1 MSGCQ
6 KNKTEIMLDGQDTVS
21 ESETQDDTQA
31 GNDAT
36 EDLAEAKI
44 SAEAELS
51 EMPVETEPEMIFVD
65 VCGAVMNPGV
75 YELDG
80 SSRVFQAIEAAGGF
94 LPEAAASAVNQ
105 AQPVSDG
112 QQIYVPTQEEA
123 EEGALPAA
131 IQPADPGSETTDA
144 NGVVNIN
151 TADASALKS
160 LSGIGDAKA
169 QAILT
174 YREEHGFF
182 SSIEEIM
189 QVPGIKESTFSA
201 IKDKIAV
208 ESVLIWNR
216 TVWKLTVLM
225 TEKKRLRRQRR
236 INTILSFWT

>member
-144 NGVVNIN
+144 
-151 TADASALKS
+151 SALKS

-208 ESVLIWNR
+208 
-216 TVWKLTVLM
+216 K
-225 TEKKRLRRQRR
+225 
-236 INTILSFWT
+236 

>member
-1 MSGCQ
+1 MIIRKKYKLIICILWLFCSVGLSGCRDHRSEMLLTGQ
-6 KNKTEIMLDGQDTVS
+6 TETENTRTPEVTDTVS

-151 TADASALKS
+151 TADAAALKS

-208 ESVLIWNR
+208 
-216 TVWKLTVLM
+216 K
-225 TEKKRLRRQRR
+225 
-236 INTILSFWT
+236 

>member
-131 IQPADPGSETTDA
+131 IQPADPGSD
-144 NGVVNIN
+144 
-151 TADASALKS
+151 TADAAALKS

-208 ESVLIWNR
+208 
-216 TVWKLTVLM
+216 K
-225 TEKKRLRRQRR
+225 
-236 INTILSFWT
+236 

>member
-1 MSGCQ
+1 MKVNFYSLILSIFFLACLSGMSGCQ

-65 VCGAVMNPGV
+65 VCGAVTNPGV

-80 SSRVFQAIEAAGGF
+80 SSRIFQAIEAAGGF

-169 QAILT
+169 QAILA

-208 ESVLIWNR
+208 
-216 TVWKLTVLM
+216 K
-225 TEKKRLRRQRR
+225 
-236 INTILSFWT
+236 